1 MMGKLKKAVILS
13 DKDIAKLIKTYSEYV
28 FRLTFIPV

>member
-1 MMGKLKKAVILS
+1 MVVILS
-13 DKDIAKLIKTYSEYV
+13 DKDMAKLIKTYSEYV